1 MAARLNSSL
10 MTVCHLVGHPRCI
23 CKRSLFIYFY
33 SPFLTLL
40 PSTSDSMA
48 EFQAGLETPLILIYL
63 AYIFFQFH
71 S

>member
-10 MTVCHLVGHPRCI
+10 MTVCHLVGHPRRI
-23 CKRSLFIYFY
+23 CKRSLFIYVY

-40 PSTSDSMA
+40 LSTSDSMA
-48 EFQAGLETPLILIYL
+48 EFQAALNPLILIYL
-63 AYIFFQFH
+63 AYIFVQFH